1 MARRRS
7 LLLAATGAPL
17 AAGLAGCGD
26 APVQRFATLADARVA
41 VAALADGRT
50 RTADGWPLVKVLQHA
65 AQSIDYSIDG
75 YPELKSAMFRHTVG
89 AAAWGVFNAR
99 GAMRHALDEPIPGAT
114 TLDAT
119 LPLEQAIGRLMTAFA
134 RFDAHTGA
142 LKPHFAY
149 GALDK
154 PAYARAH
161 LMHLANHWS
170 AFVTTPPAPGPSA

>member
-7 LLLAATGAPL
+7 LLVVAAGAPL
-17 AAGLAGCGD
+17 AAGLAGCRD
-26 APVQRFATLADARVA
+26 AAVQRFATLADARHA
-41 VAALADGRT
+41 VAALADGST
-50 RTADGWPLVKVLQHA
+50 RTSGAWSLATVLQHA

-75 YPELKSAMFRHTVG
+75 YPELKSVLFRHTVG

-99 GAMRHALDEPIPGAT
+99 GAMHHSLAEPIPGAAA
-114 TLDAT
+114 LDAA
-119 LPLEQAIGRLMTAFA
+119 LPLERAIGKLMAAFD
-134 RFDAHTGA
+134 RFEAHAGA
-142 LKPHFAY
+142 LQPHFAY

-170 AFVTTPPAPGPSA
+170 EFVTTPRTPGPQA